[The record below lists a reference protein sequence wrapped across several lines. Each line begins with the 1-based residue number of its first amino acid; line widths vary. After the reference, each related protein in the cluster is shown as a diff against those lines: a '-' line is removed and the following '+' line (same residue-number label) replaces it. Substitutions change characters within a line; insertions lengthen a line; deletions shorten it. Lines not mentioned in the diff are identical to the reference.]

1 MTTAPPRWLTL
12 DEAAAYLRLREDR
25 FRRMVRAGKLP
36 APSRR
41 LGPRDPRWD
50 RHALD
55 QAMSGELTSTRGA
68 DHTDP
73 DAAVQGLAND
83 IRAGRL

>member
-41 LGPRDPRWD
+41 LGPRRPPCDFPW
-50 RHALD
+50 
-55 QAMSGELTSTRGA
+55 S
-68 DHTDP
+68 
-73 DAAVQGLAND
+73 DAIQGGVGCQTWL
-83 IRAGRL
+83 GRFLPCARPQR